1 MRNIPNLLD
10 KKNSLILRTIFSAAA
25 FILFSIWAVN
35 LDLFLPFKVF
45 FPYFHLIFAF
55 TAVTVFLI
63 SKKIMLKDG
72 DLKNLKLFFYILPA
86 VGFFASLSISFIFFQ
101 GMPHIQD
108 SVDYLVMA
116 QNLKSGKWHSEMPEH
131 YEFFKFL
138 YMIPDGEKFY
148 SMFLPGF
155 SFFLV
160 PFVILGFP
168 VIANPLLTALNVYLT
183 GMIAKKLFDEKIAVI
198 SMQFALMSSF
208 LIVMGGTF
216 MAHSFCAVMT
226 LSAIYFYILSLEK
239 DTWKYPLLTGAA
251 IGWLMLIRPQNAV
264 FIALPLA
271 LHALLNIRN
280 DFVFKNGLKTVAAF
294 IPFFGFLMFYN
305 WMYTGNPFIFKQD
318 IYFNYSEPATMCH
331 RFGIGSGCPYSNW
344 IEMPK
349 EGLTWSHAV
358 LVSFRRLSPLIMNL
372 FLHPLTII
380 FIYIAFLFAKKQSDI
395 KLLSS
400 LFIIFLFTFAG
411 YFFFYFD
418 GNVFGPRYYYET
430 SFLLVIIIAYG
441 FMQTEGHVRVIA
453 VSLVISGFIF
463 QSAVIVPELYH
474 SYKNGFWDIDAKLGE
489 AVKEKGI
496 QNAIVFV
503 SPKHLYGSGFALMDH
518 SDIDKNSVIYGRDLG
533 EKQNSRLMGKYPH
546 RSYYLAKFKK
556 PGKNTEP
563 PKIIEIKPKP
573 DYGNIHIE
581 LEDKSYPLTGSP
593 DYCNI
598 FPEKSYLDK
607 YFEMEPPYK
616 YLQFGQ
622 WFFFCRFVS
631 TQQYYDFGQKFNDS
645 GKYEMIVK
653 AVSGPEM
660 GKFKVLVDDKY
671 TGVIDFNS
679 PVEEFK
685 LFSVEMKVKKG
696 FRSIKLQPSELVSPL
711 NYFFIDYI
719 EFVPRR

>member
-1 MRNIPNLLD
+1 MI
-10 KKNSLILRTIFSAAA
+10 A
-25 FILFSIWAVN
+25 FLLFSVWAVK
-35 LDLFLPFKVF
+35 LDIALPFKVF

-55 TAVTVFLI
+55 CAVLVFFI
-63 SKKIMLKDG
+63 PENIVLKTE
-72 DLKNLKLFFYILPA
+72 KFNNFKSFFYVLPGMA
-86 VGFFASLSISFIFFQ
+86 FFLSLSVSFIFFQ

-116 QNLKSGKWHSEMPEH
+116 QNFASGKWHNEMPEH

-160 PFVILGFP
+160 PFVILGVP

-183 GMIAKKLFDEKIAVI
+183 GLIAKKLFDEKTAVI
-198 SMQFALMSSF
+198 SMVFVLFSSF

-216 MAHSFCAVMT
+216 MAHSFCAALT
-226 LSAIYFYILSLEK
+226 LSAIYFYVLSLK
-239 DTWKYPLLTGAA
+239 KNTWKYPFLTGAA

-264 FIALPLA
+264 FIAVPLA
-271 LHALLNIRN
+271 LHSLFNIR
-280 DFVFKNGLKTVAAF
+280 DEAVFKNGLKTVAAF

-305 WMYTGNPFIFKQD
+305 WSYTGSPFIFKQD

-349 EGLTWSHAV
+349 VGLTWSHAL
-358 LVSFRRLSPLIMNL
+358 LVSYRRLSPLIMNL
-372 FLHPLTII
+372 FLHPLTMI
-380 FIYIAFLFAKKQSDI
+380 FVYFAFLMTKKESDI
-395 KLLSS
+395 KSLSY
-400 LFIIFLFTFAG
+400 LFTVFLFTFAG

-430 SFLLVIIIAYG
+430 SFILMIIMAYG
-441 FMQTEGHVRVIA
+441 FLQTKGAVRRQSVALIA
-453 VSLVISGFIF
+453 AGVIF
-463 QSAVIVPELYH
+463 QCAVIVPNLYE
-474 SYKNGFWDIDAKLGE
+474 SYRHGFWDIDAKLGE
-489 AVKEKGI
+489 TVKEKKI
-496 QNAIVFV
+496 ENAVVFV

-518 SDIDKNSVIYGRDLG
+518 SDIDKNSVIYLKDLG
-533 EKQNSRLMGKYPH
+533 EKQNSRIMRDYPE

-563 PKIIEIKPKP
+563 PEIIEITPQK
-573 DYGNIHIE
+573 DYGEIYVE
-581 LEDKSYPLTGSP
+581 LEDKSYPLTGVP
-593 DYCNI
+593 DYCNM
-598 FPEKSYLDK
+598 FPEKSFLDK

-616 YLQFGQ
+616 YLQFDQ
-622 WFFFCRFVS
+622 WFFFCRFV
-631 TQQYYDFGQKFNDS
+631 TLEQYYDFGQKFNNG

-653 AVSGPEM
+653 AVSGPDM
-660 GKFKVLVDDKY
+660 GNFKVFVDDKFAG
-671 TGVIDFNS
+671 TLNFNS

-696 FRSIKLQPSELVSPL
+696 FRVIKLQPSELVSPL
-711 NYFFIDYI
+711 NYFFIDYV
-719 EFVPRR
+719 EFIPRR